1 MRCAHAAEVH
11 PRRSATIIVFGGFS
25 RNTDPEVKEDNNM
38 TDELLLLHT
47 DRWAHL
53 QLRQHH
59 LNCLATSNLG
69 ICLSGGSS
77 STAA

>member
-1 MRCAHAAEVH
+1 VTPALRAAAHAVCSDPQKLLMRCAHAAEVH

-53 QLRQHH
+53 EL
-59 LNCLATSNLG
+59 
-69 ICLSGGSS
+69 
-77 STAA
+77 